1 MATATKRRSA
11 ARDRLVEAAA
21 RIFYAEGVHA
31 IGVDRVIEEA
41 DVSRATFYRHFPSKD
56 ELVRAYLEAED
67 QAVRRR
73 VALARSRAEDPRELL
88 ERLVSGLG
96 DQICG
101 AGFRGCPFINAAVEY
116 PDPGHPVRQAV
127 RVHRDWFAE
136 VLAELAVAAGIPA
149 ELSGVLVF
157 LRDGA
162 MVGGYLDDPE
172 AAREELKLSVR
183 ALVR

>member
-1 MATATKRRSA
+1 MATARRSA

-31 IGVDRVIEEA
+31 IGVDRVIEDA
-41 DVSRATFYRHFPSKD
+41 DISRATFYRHFRSKD
-56 ELVRAYLEAED
+56 ELVRAYVEAED
-67 QAVRRR
+67 QGVRAN
-73 VALARSRAEDPRELL
+73 VEKARARAEDPRELL

-116 PDPGHPVRQAV
+116 PDPEHPVRQAV

-136 VLAELAVAAGIPA
+136 VLADLAVAAGIPA

-162 MVGGYLDDPE
+162 MVGGYLEDPE
-172 AAREELKLSVR
+172 TVREQLKVAVR